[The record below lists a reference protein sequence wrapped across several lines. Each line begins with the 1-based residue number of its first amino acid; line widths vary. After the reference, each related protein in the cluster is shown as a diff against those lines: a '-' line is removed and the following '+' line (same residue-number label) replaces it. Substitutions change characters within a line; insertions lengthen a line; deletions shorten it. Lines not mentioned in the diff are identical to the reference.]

1 MSLRCVGEGIFYAHN
16 MLDFKVIYNCN
27 RCNENSFFATSFHT
41 YTFWL
46 LAFIDD
52 LVFDLQFYGSYM
64 YRQYSQSCSI
74 GHFIF
79 TCRMR
84 LKFLSARFMFGLYAV
99 VWFFSCTVSR
109 GGCMAS
115 LNSQVQSIKSFLT
128 YRLGTHKTKSAET
141 YHGNTNK

>member
-52 LVFDLQFYGSYM
+52 RVFDLQFYGSYM
-64 YRQYSQSCSI
+64 YSQSCSI
-74 GHFIF
+74 GPFIF

-84 LKFLSARFMFGLYAV
+84 LKFLSAGLCLVFMESYGSFHVQSV
-99 VWFFSCTVSR
+99 VED
-109 GGCMAS
+109 CMTS
-115 LNSQVQSIKSFLT
+115 LNSQAQSIKIFLT

-141 YHGNTNK
+141 YYGNTNK

>member
-1 MSLRCVGEGIFYAHN
+1 MPTTCWISRLFTI
-16 MLDFKVIYNCN
+16 VIVATKTA
-27 RCNENSFFATSFHT
+27 FFATSFHT

-52 LVFDLQFYGSYM
+52 RVFDLQFYGSYM
-64 YRQYSQSCSI
+64 YSQSCSI

-84 LKFLSARFMFGLYAV
+84 LKILSAGVCLVLYAV

-109 GGCMAS
+109 GGYCMAS
-115 LNSQVQSIKSFLT
+115 LNSQVQSIKFFLT